1 MRFDTRA
8 VHAGPST
15 DPDTGDVV
23 PPIRLSTTF
32 VRDATS
38 QPLGEHTYIRES
50 NPNQAYLEAA
60 LTELEGGEAALAFA
74 SGMAAGVA
82 LFQSLSAGD
91 HIVMPEGVYYG
102 YTVAFQEYCAKW
114 GIEADFVR
122 TEDTVEI
129 RKALRP
135 TTRLVWVETPSNPM
149 MRVVDLAGAAD
160 AAHSVGAQLLV
171 DNTFATPAL
180 QRPLEHGAD
189 VILHSATKYFGGHS
203 DVMGGCLVFAR
214 KDPLFESTLRTLQ
227 VLGAVLAPFNSWL
240 ILRGLRTLAVRMRAQ
255 SENAFK
261 IARMLEGHPTIAA
274 VHYPGLESNPGHALA
289 GKQMEAYGAMVSF
302 QMKRGRDAA
311 LATVGRARLFIR
323 ATSLGGVESLIE
335 HRATS
340 EGADATSPDDLV
352 RLSVGLEHADD
363 LIEDLSRALCPVE

>member
-8 VHAGPST
+8 VHAGPPA
-15 DPDTGDVV
+15 DPQTGDVV

-32 VRDATS
+32 ARNEASV
-38 QPLGEHTYIRES
+38 PLGDYTYIRES
-50 NPNQAYLEAA
+50 NPNQVDLESAV
-60 LTELEGGEAALAFA
+60 TELEGGAETLAFG

-91 HIVMPEGVYYG
+91 HIVMPDGVYYG
-102 YTVAFQEYCAKW
+102 YAVAAREYCAKW
-114 GIEADFVR
+114 GIEAEFVR
-122 TEDTVEI
+122 TEDTDEI
-129 RKALRP
+129 QKALRP
-135 TTRLVWVETPSNPM
+135 TTRIVWVETPSNPM
-149 MRVVDLAGAAD
+149 MSVVDLAGAAK

-189 VILHSATKYFGGHS
+189 VVLHSATKYFGGHS
-203 DVMGGCLVFAR
+203 DVMGGCLVFGK
-214 KDPLFESTLRTLQ
+214 KDDLFERTERTRH

-240 ILRGLRTLAVRMRAQ
+240 VLRGLRTLAVRMRVQ

-261 IARMLEGHPTIAA
+261 VARMLAEHPTVDV
-274 VHYPGLESNPGHALA
+274 VHYPGLESSPGHALA
-289 GKQMEAYGAMVSF
+289 ARQMEAYGAMLSF
-302 QMKRGRDAA
+302 QMKGGKEAA
-311 LATVGRARLFIR
+311 LAAVGRVGLFIR

-352 RLSVGLEHADD
+352 RLSVGLEHPDD
-363 LIEDLSRALCPVE
+363 LIEDLSRALCPVD